1 MDMNEATAKAIAAER
16 AIAGI
21 TVRELAK
28 RSGIP
33 ESSLNRVLG
42 AQRDIKVNQ
51 IHKLAEVLGVYPHEI
66 IEHAENLM
74 DREQSRRPTPSPAD
88 DGVVVT
94 FPAAPPDEDDEDE
107 PDWTTFAARTNPHHD
122 QEITERT
129 GWRDDLGEETQVGPD
144 WDKED

>member
-74 DREQSRRPTPSPAD
+74 DREQSRRPTPTPAPAD
-88 DGVVVT
+88 DAVVVT

-107 PDWTTFAARTNPHHD
+107 P
-122 QEITERT
+122 TERDYRQMAALDP
-129 GWRDDLGEETQVGPD
+129 GYPPD
-144 WDKED
+144 AENEQ

>member
-74 DREQSRRPTPSPAD
+74 DREQSRRPAPAD
-88 DGVVVT
+88 DAVVVT

-107 PDWTTFAARTNPHHD
+107 P
-122 QEITERT
+122 TERDYHQMAALDP
-129 GWRDDLGEETQVGPD
+129 GYPPD
-144 WDKED
+144 AENEQ

>member
-94 FPAAPPDEDDEDE
+94 GRFPVTPPDEDDEE
-107 PDWTTFAARTNPHHD
+107 RP
-122 QEITERT
+122 TER
-129 GWRDDLGEETQVGPD
+129 GYLQMAALDPGYSPD
-144 WDKED
+144 AENEQ